1 MRRLNFYL
9 TDGSVIKTTDE
20 YTISFYY
27 SCVSSDCFTRIPMFA
42 LNDENGNVCT
52 INIRHVVRTEEEE
65 V

>member
-20 YTISFYY
+20 YTIPFYY
-27 SCVSSDCFTRIPMFA
+27 SCVNSDCFTRIPMFTIE
-42 LNDENGNVCT
+42 DENGNVCT
-52 INIRHVVRTEEEE
+52 INTRYIIRTEEKE